1 MSRRSSKLGKSIN
14 ENNYDIQDIIPDCY
28 NNEYHRNN
36 NILNIKEKVK
46 EELGK
51 KKKWISSN

>member
-14 ENNYDIQDIIPDCY
+14 EKNYDVQDIISDCY

-51 KKKWISSN
+51 KKSG

>member
-14 ENNYDIQDIIPDCY
+14 EKNYDIHDIISDCY